1 MIFSYQSSM
10 NEYAS
15 ILQPNQMNKIKNV
28 FDIDDIKKIL
38 ESQSKPNAKRLLLI
52 LDDVLHST
60 LLLNNK
66 LFLDMIANSRH
77 YNIYTIIT
85 MQYPLGITPELR
97 VNFGFVFIFQDNFI
111 SNKKRIYEHYF
122 GMFSQFKLFDKIM
135 SEYCEDYGIL
145 VADNL
150 NHSTS
155 FEDKVKW
162 YKSVNVN
169 NEYIHQIEL
178 LELDYTDKN
187 SDNDSNKKNKK
198 YKRVKKVK
206 KEKTNNIDLVD
217 LIKDH
222 NITNKIIDKSVDND
236 ILNLS
241 DNSDISKSKKMDKNT
256 LIEKIKKNNKL
267 IKKITKQNEKLYKLL

>member
-1 MIFSYQSSM
+1 M

-178 LELDYTDKN
+178 LELETALNDIEKAMDKIETQN
-187 SDNDSNKKNKK
+187 STIQTKLRDLLESNKQMA
-198 YKRVKKVK
+198 
-206 KEKTNNIDLVD
+206 KEFTDIRRGM
-217 LIKDH
+217 
-222 NITNKIIDKSVDND
+222 TNKFKDVNQKLAETPGIAHDLAAVTS
-236 ILNLS
+236 
-241 DNSDISKSKKMDKNT
+241 NT
-256 LIEKIKKNNKL
+256 LIKIEQDMSSTNDVNDM
-267 IKKITKQNEKLYKLL
+267 E